1 MPEQYDKHS
10 TDSVITEIHTLL
22 KCHIEDTQRYR
33 NAKDARD
40 TVIESRVSSLEGDK
54 KKLIGIAAGAGI
66 GSGSIFAG
74 LSKLFGGQ

>member
-1 MPEQYDKHS
+1 M
-10 TDSVITEIHTLL
+10 DSVITEIRTML
-22 KCHIEDTQRYR
+22 KGHIEETHRYR
-33 NAKDARD
+33 KSKDARD